1 MTYLIYYDKVIRHRE
16 NLKVRRICMAK
27 KITSKKP
34 LFGNR
39 RSHSLRATRHAQR
52 PNLQK
57 VTLDNGEK
65 IVMSAREL
73 RTLNKMTKGSETV
86 SE

>member
-1 MTYLIYYDKVIRHRE
+1 MAIKVTE
-16 NLKVRRICMAK
+16 
-27 KITSKKP
+27 KKP

-57 VTLDNGEK
+57 VTLDNGQK
-65 IVMSAREL
+65 VVMSAREL
-73 RTLNKMTKGSETV
+73 RTLRKTSKCETV
-86 SE
+86 IEEQTV

>member
-1 MTYLIYYDKVIRHRE
+1 
-16 NLKVRRICMAK
+16 MAIK
-27 KITSKKP
+27 ATEKKP

-39 RSHSLRATRHAQR
+39 RSHSLRATKHAQK

-65 IVMSAREL
+65 VVLSAREL
-73 RTLNKMTKGSETV
+73 RTLKKTSNNVKTE
-86 SE
+86 E